1 MGKIKKRHSLK
12 WSFVKYIPLCLLMS
26 WIGVYAIG
34 IGTNNLQDW
43 YKERHWEIELWP
55 SMENIKFFYDEN
67 GNLVYQLADVSRGQI
82 PAVNFKYQVVYW
94 LIGNG
99 QLLWMVLW
107 VFLCIGIAGTYYYNR
122 ELKKPITMLMDA
134 SQKISEN
141 NLDFHIEYQRD
152 NELGLLCGSFEEMRQ
167 ELDKNNRKMWSLLEE
182 RKSLNRAF
190 SHDLRTPLTV
200 LKGYTDFL
208 NKYIPD
214 GKISEE
220 KLLEVLS
227 MINGQIERLENYTEK
242 MNSVQKLSEIV
253 PDKKRISTQMLLK
266 SLQRNGEMLCDG
278 LEFVFQETIAEE
290 EMFLDEQLVLEVYE
304 NLLSNAV
311 RFAAKQVKV
320 TVLSQNQ
327 ELRIVTEDDGNGF
340 SQEGL
345 RCAANPFYRGER
357 QNDKCH
363 FGLGL
368 YICRVLCE
376 QCGGRLVVEN
386 GITGGKVTAIFP
398 QS

>member
-26 WIGVYAIG
+26 WIGVYTIG
-34 IGTNNLQDW
+34 IKTNDLQDW
-43 YKERHWEIELWP
+43 YKERHPEIELWP
-55 SMENIKFFYDEN
+55 SMENIKFFYDEQ
-67 GNLVYQLADVSRGQI
+67 GIFVYQLADVSRGQI

-107 VFLCIGIAGTYYYNR
+107 TFLCIGIVGTYYYNR

-167 ELDKNNRKMWSLLEE
+167 ELDKNNRKMWGLLEE
-182 RKSLNRAF
+182 RKRLNRAF

-220 KLLEVLS
+220 KLLEVLT

-253 PDKKRISTQMLLK
+253 PDKKRISAELLLK
-266 SLQRNGEMLCDG
+266 SLQRNGEMFCDG
-278 LEFVFQETIAEE
+278 PEFVFQENITVEE
-290 EMFLDEQLVLEVYE
+290 LFLDEQLVLEVYE
-304 NLLSNAV
+304 NLLSNAA

-327 ELRIVTEDDGNGF
+327 ELWIVTEDDGNGF

-345 RCAANPFYRGER
+345 RCAASPFYRGEK

-368 YICRVLCE
+368 YICKVLCE

-386 GITGGKVTAIFP
+386 GMTGGKVTAIFP